1 MWAARPDW
9 TFLRKETQNKNNMAF
24 DVQTAVAI
32 HLDKNFSACYEI
44 RILITPVE
52 NGRQNIENIHR
63 KTTDKILRKFYMRGP
78 NNDETI
84 PSEASD
90 KMLMQFTAR
99 LSAKYL
105 YRGSPQKYRHN
116 WP

>member
-1 MWAARPDW
+1 MWTAGPDW
-9 TFLRKETQNKNNMAF
+9 TFRRKETQDKNNRAF
-24 DVQTAVAI
+24 DVQRAVAI
-32 HLDKNFSACYEI
+32 HLDKNFSAYYEI
-44 RILITPVE
+44 RILVTPVE

-63 KTTDKILRKFYMRGP
+63 NTTDKILRKFYTRGP
-78 NNDETI
+78 KNVETI

-99 LSAKYL
+99 LPPKRL